1 MVGRSFHHKLSGA
14 WNASAG
20 FVRLRKA
27 HNLGAFGEPPV
38 VPMRTLAEE
47 CTAYPSRLPGLQVRR
62 LPDRPIYGTASP
74 PVRWLDDY
82 PMYEVIKTVRI
93 LGEFI
98 LEPFQE
104 RGLGHSTE
112 ARHRIMAA
120 GFDAIASFPA
130 RIEATLADIY
140 ANHAR
145 KLKPPHK
152 MNSYEFR
159 VWLTTGSE
167 TPIKKAIR
175 RAIRSWTARTKPDL
189 DEYDIPYGYFAAEHA
204 GYLCSYSHGA
214 LIAVLRQRRP
224 KFASQPVG
232 KERIDP
238 ETMAWL
244 VRHVGSRIKADQL
257 AASLDI
263 PPKEMTPLRTAGFVR
278 RFADLQGFA
287 YDFFSPSE
295 SYRFMNR
302 LLKRAGETRHPD
314 DRFVPLPQAAQ
325 ELEVPVAELVR
336 EMLEGRLH
344 PWRNGWVRAGGLSQI
359 LVDMQAACGLALAG

>member
-1 MVGRSFHHKLSGA
+1 MRP
-14 WNASAG
+14 ASLDCR
-20 FVRLRKA
+20 FD
-27 HNLGAFGEPPV
+27 
-38 VPMRTLAEE
+38 
-47 CTAYPSRLPGLQVRR
+47 AYLIARFMKQPH
-62 LPDRPIYGTASP
+62 P

-82 PMYEVIKTVRI
+82 PMYEVIRTVRI

-104 RGLGHSTE
+104 RGLGHRTE
-112 ARHRIMAA
+112 VRHRIMAA

-145 KLKPPHK
+145 KLQPPHR

-159 VWLTTGSE
+159 VWLTTGRE

-175 RAIRSWTARTKPDL
+175 RAIHSWTVRTSPDL
-189 DEYDIPYGYFAAEHA
+189 DEYDLPYGYFTAEHA
-204 GYLCSYSHGA
+204 GYLCSFSHGA
-214 LIAVLRQRRP
+214 LMAVLRQRRP
-224 KFASQPVG
+224 KIASQPPG

-263 PPKEMTPLRTAGFVR
+263 PAKEMTPLRQAGFVR
-278 RFADLQGFA
+278 RFVELQGFV

-295 SYRFMNR
+295 SYRFMER
-302 LLKRAGETRHPD
+302 VLERAGETRPPD
-314 DRFVPLPQAAQ
+314 DRLVPLPQAAQ
-325 ELEVPVAELVR
+325 ELGVPVAALVR
-336 EMLEGRLH
+336 EILEGRL
-344 PWRNGWVRAGGLSQI
+344 RAAKNGWMRSGGLSRV
-359 LVDMQAACGLALAG
+359 LVDMEVARELELTRWV

>member
-1 MVGRSFHHKLSGA
+1 MAGRLSD
-14 WNASAG
+14 
-20 FVRLRKA
+20 VRG
-27 HNLGAFGEPPV
+27 HQDG
-38 VPMRTLAEE
+38 
-47 CTAYPSRLPGLQVRR
+47 S
-62 LPDRPIYGTASP
+62 
-74 PVRWLDDY
+74 
-82 PMYEVIKTVRI
+82 

-140 ANHAR
+140 VNHAR
-145 KLKPPHK
+145 KLKPPHR
-152 MNSYEFR
+152 MNSSEFR

-175 RAIRSWTARTKPDL
+175 RAIRLWTARTKPDL

-204 GYLCSYSHGA
+204 GYLCSYSHAA
-214 LIAVLRQRRP
+214 LMAVLRQRRP
-224 KFASQPVG
+224 EFASQPVG

-244 VRHVGSRIKADQL
+244 VRHVGSRIEADQL

-263 PPKEMTPLRTAGFVR
+263 LPREMTPLRQAGFVQK
-278 RFADLQGFA
+278 FVELQGFV
-287 YDFFSPSE
+287 YDFFSPLE
-295 SYRFMNR
+295 SCRFMDR
-302 LLKRAGETRHPD
+302 VLERAGETLQPD
-314 DRFVPLPQAAQ
+314 DRFVPLRQAAQ
-325 ELEVPVAELVR
+325 ELDVPVAELVR
-336 EMLEGRLH
+336 EVLEGRLQATK
-344 PWRNGWVRAGGLSQI
+344 NGWKRSGGLSRF
-359 LVDMQAACGLALAG
+359 LVDMEAASALELGRWDA